1 MVLVARRR
9 RACSLN
15 LSSLSAR
22 AIFSADRG
30 DFSTGFST
38 GCDISALEAFSI
50 GDGFSAEGFEA
61 GDWFSFLAGE
71 GLLEGGGVTF
81 SLADLKDLSDREDS
95 ELSLDGPEG

>member
-1 MVLVARRR
+1 
-9 RACSLN
+9 LN

-22 AIFSADRG
+22 AIFSAGRG

-38 GCDISALEAFSI
+38 GGAFT
-50 GDGFSAEGFEA
+50 GDFSTRDGLSTEESFEA
-61 GDWFSFLAGE
+61 GDWFSFFVGE
-71 GLLEGGGVTF
+71 GFVEGGGVAV